1 MGKVKKEKSNTIIQN
16 RKARFEY
23 QIMEKFEAGIA
34 LVGTEVKSIKAG
46 QVKITEAFC
55 EISDDMELWLK
66 QMEIAVYDFGNRFNH
81 DPNRNRKLLMK
92 KQEIV
97 RLYSHL
103 KEKGL
108 TLIPLSLYNKKG
120 IIKVQIAVCKGKK
133 LHDKRQSMKERDA
146 KMEIKRALKDY

>member
-1 MGKVKKEKSNTIIQN
+1 MSKTNKDNSNTIIQN

-23 QIMEKFEAGIA
+23 EIMDKFEAGIA

-46 QVKITEAFC
+46 KIKITDAYC
-55 EISDDMELWLK
+55 EISDNMELYLK
-66 QMEIAVYDFGNRFNH
+66 QMEISVYDFGNRFNH
-81 DPNRNRKLLMK
+81 QPVRDRKLLMNK
-92 KQEIV
+92 REII
-97 RLYSHL
+97 RLYSAL

-120 IIKVQIAVCKGKK
+120 IIKVQIALCRGKK

-146 KMEIKRALKDY
+146 KMEISRALKSI

>member
-1 MGKVKKEKSNTIIQN
+1 MTKVKKEKSNTIIQN
-16 RKARFEY
+16 RKARYEY
-23 QIMEKFEAGIA
+23 EIMEKFEVGIA

-55 EISDDMELWLK
+55 EISDDMQLWLK
-66 QMEIAVYDFGNRFNH
+66 QMEVAVYDFGNRFNH
-81 DPNRNRKLLMK
+81 EPTRNRKLLMK
-92 KQEIV
+92 KKDIV

-120 IIKVQIAVCKGKK
+120 IIKVKIAVCKGKK

-146 KMEIKRALKDY
+146 KMEIKRALKDF